1 MSFGPVLRLATV
13 AVLVWSC
20 APGTTSPAATT
31 PPPAPVASAP
41 ATPTT
46 LPLASPEPSLLPS
59 ATPSSAGGN
68 FEPIGLAV
76 GPDGRVYVSDCNA
89 GRVYRVEASDLVV
102 VAGTGSLGFAG
113 DGGPATSAELDCP
126 TGLTFDRSGTLFI
139 VDHANNRVR
148 RIDRF
153 GVIST
158 IAGSG
163 PTGPQQGAFS
173 GDGGTA
179 TSATLRGPWGITVD
193 RSGNLFVSD
202 RDNGRIRRIDSHG
215 IITTF
220 AGNGDL
226 GFSGDGVRATRSSLD
241 RPLGMAVDR
250 SGNLFVADEN
260 NNRVRRIDA
269 HGIITTIAGTGDHAS
284 YGDGGQ
290 ADRAAIADTQDVV
303 LTTAGELI
311 VSESE
316 GHRLRRID
324 GRRVISTLAGTGQPG
339 RSGDGGPA
347 ASAMIDD
354 PGGLAIDARGTV
366 FVADRGNHCIRAIDP
381 NGLIS
386 SVWCG

>member
-1 MSFGPVLRLATV
+1 M
-13 AVLVWSC
+13 
-20 APGTTSPAATT
+20 TTSP
-31 PPPAPVASAP
+31 PSSAP
-41 ATPTT
+41 ASSRPS
-46 LPLASPEPSLLPS
+46 ASPSGAVGEF
-59 ATPSSAGGN
+59 N
-68 FEPIGLAV
+68 PIGLAV

-89 GRVYRVEASDLVV
+89 GLVYRIEASELVV
-102 VAGTGSLGFAG
+102 VAGTSSSGFAG
-113 DGGPATSAELDCP
+113 DGGAATAAQLFCP
-126 TGLTFDRSGTLFI
+126 TGLAFDRSGNLFI

-148 RIDRF
+148 RIDRS

-163 PTGPQQGAFS
+163 PTGLERGSFS
-173 GDGGTA
+173 GDGGPA
-179 TSATLRGPWGITVD
+179 TSAMLREPWGITVD
-193 RSGNLFVSD
+193 AGGNLYVSD
-202 RDNGRIRRIDSHG
+202 RDNQRIRRIDSHG
-215 IITTF
+215 TITTA
-220 AGNGDL
+220 AGNGDH
-226 GFSGDGVRATRSSLD
+226 GFSGDRARATRASLD

-284 YGDGGQ
+284 YGDGGP
-290 ADRAAIADTQDVV
+290 AVRAAIADTQDVV

-324 GRRVISTLAGTGQPG
+324 GRGVISTFAGTGQPG

-354 PGGLAIDARGTV
+354 PGGLAIDAGGTV
-366 FVADRGNHCIRAIDP
+366 FFADRGNHCVRAIDP
-381 NGLIS
+381 AGLIA